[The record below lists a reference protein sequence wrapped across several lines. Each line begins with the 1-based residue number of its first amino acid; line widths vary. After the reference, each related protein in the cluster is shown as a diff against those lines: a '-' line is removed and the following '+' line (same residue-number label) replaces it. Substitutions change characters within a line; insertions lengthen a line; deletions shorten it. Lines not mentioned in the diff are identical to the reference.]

1 MTSRSKIRGLG
12 LAVALVLA
20 TAWPASAHDGKHDEE
35 TPTIE
40 ISLRNSGYEPARIEL
55 AAGKPVRLAFRNEA
69 TSTCATSVESEELG
83 IARTALPKGETVV
96 VELTPREAG
105 EYTFACAMG
114 MVKGTVGVK
123 G

>member
-1 MTSRSKIRGLG
+1 MTSRSQTRRLAI
-12 LAVALVLA
+12 AVALILA
-20 TAWPASAHDGKHDEE
+20 SSWPALAHDGAHEE
-35 TPTIE
+35 EVETVE
-40 ISLRNSGYEPARIEL
+40 IVLKNSGYEPAQIEL

-83 IARTALPKGETVV
+83 IARTTLPKGKTVV
-96 VELTPREAG
+96 VALTPPESG

-114 MVKGTVGVK
+114 MVKGTVVVK

>member
-1 MTSRSKIRGLG
+1 MTSSSKIRGLG
-12 LAVALVLA
+12 LAVALALA
-20 TAWPASAHDGKHDEE
+20 AAWPVSAHDGKHDEE
-35 TPTIE
+35 IPTIE
-40 ISLRNSGYEPARIEL
+40 ITLENSGFDPARIEL

-96 VELTPREAG
+96 VELTPRAAG

-114 MVKGTVGVK
+114 MVKGTVVVK